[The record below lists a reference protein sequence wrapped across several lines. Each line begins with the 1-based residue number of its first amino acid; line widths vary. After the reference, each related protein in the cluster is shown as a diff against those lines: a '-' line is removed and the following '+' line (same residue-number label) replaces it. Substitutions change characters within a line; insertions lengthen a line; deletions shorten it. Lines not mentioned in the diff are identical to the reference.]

1 MSKPTVAALVKQLRK
16 AAVAYYETDMPTM
29 TDAEYDAL
37 VDQLREL
44 APDHTFFSEV
54 GATPSTGVVALP
66 VPMPSL
72 DKRKPE
78 GFKPLSSGKT
88 YCILDKLDGISAL
101 WSTGYSTNPQLLLR
115 GNGLQG
121 QDVTHVAKGIQGLQQ
136 LAVPRALIRG
146 ELIVPKGVLGEGV
159 LARNWVNGQLH
170 QKTPALDDLKKI
182 HFVAYQVCG
191 TNALTRSQQMT
202 WLKNQGFETCW
213 SAFEVAPSLERLQDL
228 FKSRRAESE
237 YECDGLVI
245 GEDQIPTEVKG
256 ASNPSDAFA
265 FKMAV
270 DDQRATTVVR
280 EVEWASSRTGNWVPR
295 LRFDPVK
302 IGTAT
307 IEYCTGIHAKFIK
320 ENSLGPGARVVIRRS
335 GDVIPCL
342 DQVLEPAATWSQ
354 PPEGRWK
361 WDDTETHAVDT
372 TAEATP
378 EKLALEMAHSLEHLA
393 IEGFGKTSTKKLV
406 EGGIRELKD
415 LKKATKERLQQLL
428 GKVNG
433 EKLYN
438 GFQGVVKRCQAD
450 EGSASEASWARAY
463 CGWPKGFGMTKIVE
477 TFAVERDVRKWPTLS
492 TAPPGQTMKTFL
504 EVQKAVPSYLKWRE
518 ELGVNVLVAAPA
530 PVATATVSS
539 KGNYVMT
546 GFRDAELQAKL
557 AAAGWVLKDTVTS
570 TTAVLLVADGAKETT
585 KVAAA
590 RKAGVRIVPR
600 SEASSLL

>member
-16 AAVAYYETDMPTM
+16 AAVAYYETDTPTM

-54 GATPSTGVVALP
+54 GATPSTGVVGLP

-101 WSTGYSTNPQLLLR
+101 WSTGYSTTPQLLLR

-170 QKTPALDDLKKI
+170 QKTPALEDLKKI

-191 TNALTRSQQMT
+191 TSALTRSQQMT

-213 SAFEVAPSLERLQDL
+213 SAFEVGPSLERLQDL

-237 YECDGLVI
+237 YECDGLVV
-245 GEDQIPTEVKG
+245 GEDQVPSEIKG

-270 DDQRATTVVR
+270 DDQRATTIVR
-280 EVEWASSRTGNWVPR
+280 EVDWASSRTGNWVPR

-320 ENSLGPGARVVIRRS
+320 ENSLGPGARVIIRRS

-342 DQVLEPAATWSQ
+342 DQVLEPAASWSQ

-372 TAEATP
+372 TEEATP
-378 EKLALEMAHSLEHLA
+378 EKLALEMVHSLVSLG
-393 IEGFGKTSTKKLV
+393 IEGISKVTAKKLV
-406 EGGIRELKD
+406 DAGYKGLKQVWDAPVGG
-415 LKKATKERLQQLL
+415 LQSAI
-428 GKVNG
+428 GPGNG
-433 EKLYN
+433 QKLYDALR
-438 GFQGVVKRCQAD
+438 GLAV
-450 EGSASEASWARAY
+450 SEDKWLRAF
-463 CGWPKGFGMTKIVE
+463 CGWPKGFGE
-477 TFAVERDVRKWPTLS
+477 TRIAGILAVEANPEKWSGLS
-492 TAPPGQTMKTFL
+492 KPPKGQSADAFA
-504 EVQKAVPSYLKWRE
+504 EVVKAVPAYMAWRKQF
-518 ELGVNVLVAAPA
+518 GCVSTVVVAPA
-530 PVATATVSS
+530 PAVMVAT

-557 AAAGWVLKDTVTS
+557 AASGWVLKDTVTS

>member
-16 AAVAYYETDMPTM
+16 AAVAYYETDKPVM

-37 VDQLREL
+37 IDQLREL

-54 GATPSTGVVALP
+54 GAMPTAGVIPLP
-66 VPMPSL
+66 VAMPSL

-78 GFKPLSSGKT
+78 NFKVLATGKT
-88 YCILDKLDGISAL
+88 YCIFDKLDGISAL
-101 WSTGYSTNPQLLLR
+101 WVTGYSATPQLLLR

-121 QDVTHVAKGIQGLQQ
+121 QDVSHVAKGIQGLAN

-146 ELIVPKGVLGEGV
+146 ELIVPKGVLGDGV

-170 QKTPALDDLKKI
+170 QKTPALEDLKKI

-202 WLKNQGFETCW
+202 WLKNQGFEMCW

-228 FKSRRAESE
+228 FKSRRAESP
-237 YECDGLVI
+237 YECDGLVV
-245 GEDQIPTEVKG
+245 GEDQVPAEVKG

-280 EVEWASSRTGNWVPR
+280 EVDWASSRTGNWVPR

-320 ENSLGPGARVVIRRS
+320 ENRLGPGARVIIRRS

-342 DQVLEPAATWSQ
+342 DQVLEPAAAWSE
-354 PPEGRWK
+354 PPTGRWT
-361 WDDTETHAVDT
+361 WDATETHAVDT
-372 TAEATP
+372 TEEATP
-378 EKLALEMAHSLEHLA
+378 EKLALELAHQLVSLG
-393 IEGFGKTSTKKLV
+393 IEGISKVTAKKLV
-406 EGGIRELKD
+406 EAGYKVLKQVWDAPVGG
-415 LKKATKERLQQLL
+415 LQAAI
-428 GKVNG
+428 GPGNG
-433 EKLYN
+433 QKLFDSLQGLSVTEEK
-438 GFQGVVKRCQAD
+438 
-450 EGSASEASWARAY
+450 WMRAY
-463 CGWPKGFGMTKIVE
+463 CGWPKGFGETRIVA
-477 TFAVERDVRKWPTLS
+477 TLAVEADPAKWSGLAKPPKGQSAEAFAEVVKVVPPYLAWRKQFN
-492 TAPPGQTMKTFL
+492 A
-504 EVQKAVPSYLKWRE
+504 AV
-518 ELGVNVLVAAPA
+518 VA
-530 PVATATVSS
+530 PVATSAPAVAP

-546 GFRDAELQAKL
+546 GFRDVELQTKL
-557 AAAGWVLKDTVTS
+557 AAAGWVLKDTITS
-570 TTAVLLVADGAKETT
+570 STAVLLVADGGKETT

-590 RKAGVRIVPR
+590 RKAGIRIVPR